1 MTLFATDDT
10 DAPAVPSGGV
20 LAPFG
25 RRALGAMLDYL
36 LVVTP
41 VAVGFVLSGNR
52 SWDELSETTL
62 LWLNVVSV
70 ALAFVYEAVMI
81 GVFGRTVGKIAT
93 GTRVVDRVSGGKVG
107 WFAAVQR
114 ALVPSIA
121 AAVPELGIVLGAVVY
136 GMAAFG
142 PLRQGLHDRAA
153 GTVVI
158 LDR

>member
-1 MTLFATDDT
+1 MFASNDT
-10 DAPAVPSGGV
+10 DAPAIPSGGV

-25 RRALGAMLDYL
+25 RRALGAMLDYF
-36 LVVTP
+36 LVMIP

-52 SWDELSETTL
+52 SWDELSESTV
-62 LWLNVVSV
+62 LWLNVITV
-70 ALAFVYEAVMI
+70 AVAFVYEVVMI
-81 GVFGRTVGKIAT
+81 GFFGRTVGKIAT
-93 GTRVVDRVSGGKVG
+93 GTRVVSQVTGGRIG
-107 WFAAVQR
+107 WFGSFQR

-121 AAVPELGIVLGAVVY
+121 AAVPEFGIVLGGIVY